1 MEGRRMFDGS
11 AGQPGAM
18 LGGAGHT
25 GTGEGAHSGSQGI
38 DAVAQPQAGL
48 PLAPAPVGIPS
59 PAVARQPPV
68 ATPWTCPDPATL
80 PPRQVLYAGHYSR
93 GLVSTTIAPSGVGK
107 TQRAITDAVEMVLG
121 EALTGGKPSDKL
133 TVWYINLEDSREELD
148 RRIAATLLH
157 YGKTQVDLGGRLHVS
172 SADDPPLIIAE
183 TIREG
188 AVVDHKMCEALAYEI
203 ALKGI
208 DVLMI
213 DPWVSAH
220 QVSENDNNA
229 VDKAVKALASIARSC
244 KCAIEIVHHARKGNG
259 NETTVDDG
267 RGASALI
274 AAVRSARVLNRMTD
288 KEAEKCG
295 IVKPE
300 RASYVRV
307 NIVKNNPAKLSD
319 CPQWFRMMPHNL
331 PNGDVVGVVEGWKW
345 LATTAL
351 SAIDD
356 EEMIFNIQAIVRG
369 NPDLS
374 PSSLAKENYI
384 GWHIGHLVGMDKI
397 STQPSLVP
405 KMNNLI
411 KTLIDEGW
419 LKIERRKGKGRL
431 ERSFVV
437 VGKPVIPINL

>member
-1 MEGRRMFDGS
+1 MFDGS
-11 AGQPGAM
+11 AEQPGAM

-25 GTGEGAHSGSQGI
+25 GTGDGAHSGVPG
-38 DAVAQPQAGL
+38 AGVQPNPAHAAL
-48 PLAPAPVGIPS
+48 PAAAPVGIPS

-107 TQRAITDAVEMVLG
+107 TQRTITDAVEMVLG

-133 TVWYINLEDSREELD
+133 TVWYINLENDREELD

-157 YGKTQVDLGGRLHVS
+157 YGKRPEDLGGRLHVS

-188 AVVDHKMCEALAYEI
+188 AVVDHKMCEALVNEI
-203 ALKGI
+203 VLKGI
-208 DVLMI
+208 DVLII

-229 VDKAVKALASIARSC
+229 VDKAVKALASVARNC

-259 NETTVDDG
+259 NETTLDDG

-274 AAVRSARVLNRMTD
+274 AAVRSARVLNRMTE
-288 KEAEKCG
+288 KEAKECG
-295 IVKPE
+295 IAKPE

-307 NIVKNNPAKLSD
+307 NIVKNNLAKLSD
-319 CPQWFRMMPHNL
+319 CPQWFRMVPHNL

-345 LATTAL
+345 PATAAL

-356 EEMIFNIQAIVRG
+356 EEMIFNIQEIVRG

-374 PSSLAKENYI
+374 PSPLAKSNYL
-384 GWHIGHLVGMDKI
+384 GLHIGRLAGMDKI
-397 STQPSLVP
+397 ATQPSLVP
-405 KMNNLI
+405 KMNKLI

-419 LKIERRKGKGRL
+419 LKLERRKGKGRL